1 MIVSKLNTENFKAK
15 FYTLFL
21 LIPIINVI
29 TNITTNY
36 FPSGTINPGFFRT
49 LFMFWVVL
57 ILFTKFKIAFK
68 SILASVL
75 LYLLYHFILISF
87 NQEFVYS
94 LTNYIKLS
102 IPFLTLLLGYTIFNT
117 VDRNQQ
123 LFKMYVISLGI
134 LCLNYLLANIF
145 NLGGSTYLEDS
156 FYLGGA
162 GVGLTNEMAVTIL
175 VSLTFLLISKD
186 RKWNIFTII
195 VVVVSLILI
204 LLVLRRGAIL
214 TLAAGLITFVFF
226 VGVNKKFFKYAVFG
240 AIGLIVLFPIY
251 RNTLLSRFE
260 FRVESRGGSL
270 TNYEIEGRYLEIYRV
285 ADDIETKGLNMAL
298 FGTHNLNS
306 GNYFG
311 GRELHVGYM
320 ALLHG
325 SGIIGLGWFFIILLQ
340 LVRKQYKYHKK
351 LKTIVHFRFLNG
363 LFWGLLISLLA
374 YLVTSRLH
382 SFSVNIPIF
391 MMLGSILGTMKN
403 EYQSRIQKLEK

>member
-1 MIVSKLNTENFKAK
+1 MIVSELNTDNFKVK
-15 FYTLFL
+15 IYTLFL
-21 LIPIINVI
+21 IIPIINVI
-29 TNITTNY
+29 ANITTNY
-36 FPSGTINPGFFRT
+36 FPSGTINPGLFRT
-49 LFMFWVVL
+49 LFMVWVIL
-57 ILFTKFKIAFK
+57 ILLTKFKIAFK
-68 SILASVL
+68 SIVVSVL

-87 NQEFVYS
+87 NQEYVYS

-117 VDRNQQ
+117 VEKNQQ

-134 LCLNYLLANIF
+134 LCLNYIFANIF

-162 GVGLTNEMAVTIL
+162 SYGLTNEMAVMIL
-175 VSLTFLLISKD
+175 VSLTFLLISND
-186 RKWNIFTII
+186 RKWNIFGIV
-195 VVVVSLILI
+195 VVVVSLIVI
-204 LLVLRRGAIL
+204 FLVLRRGAIL
-214 TLAAGLITFVFF
+214 TLAAGLVTFVFF
-226 VGVNKKFFKYAVFG
+226 FGFNKKFFKYTVFG

-251 RNTLLSRFE
+251 SNTLISRFE
-260 FRVESRGGSL
+260 YRVESRGGSL

-285 ADDIETKGLNMAL
+285 ANDIETKGIKMAL

-311 GRELHVGYM
+311 GRELHVGYI

-325 SGIIGLGWFFIILLQ
+325 SGIIGLGWFFLILFQ
-340 LVRKQYKYHKK
+340 LVRKQYKYHKQ

-363 LFWGLLISLLA
+363 LFWGLLISLLV

-382 SFSVNIPIF
+382 SFSVNIPVF

-403 EYQSRIQKLEK
+403 EYQSRIQKL